1 MKNRKTFIVHV
12 AGCLALMLANTAA
25 LSFPPNEYACQM
37 ETIGA
42 GYGLVMVQTTTR
54 EKAAEIALDQRAR
67 TATGQYFK
75 SAAVVECIVF
85 REERFKDD
93 AFHAYFRT
101 VDL

>member
-1 MKNRKTFIVHV
+1 MKNRKTSLVRV
-12 AGCLALMLANTAA
+12 AGFSALMLSSTYA

-42 GYGLVMVQTTTR
+42 GHGLVMVQTTTR
-54 EKAAEIALDQRAR
+54 EKAAEIALEQRAR

-93 AFHAYFRT
+93 AFHAYFRS

>member
-1 MKNRKTFIVHV
+1 
-12 AGCLALMLANTAA
+12 
-25 LSFPPNEYACQM
+25 
-37 ETIGA
+37 
-42 GYGLVMVQTTTR
+42 VQTTTR